1 METTVHSPGS
11 NQPRAGA
18 VFREKKLDISVLVLV
33 LLAAITHAL
42 WHTWLKISGDRLIAL
57 ATLAIGWTIVG
68 LLSLP
73 IVGIPGRDA
82 WPLLLVSTFIHLIYS
97 LTVIRAY
104 GLADLSATYP
114 IARGIAPLVVT
125 LAAAIFLDE
134 PFGRLGL
141 FAVCLVVIG
150 VIWLGLPAKG
160 QRHPGLAISLITG
173 CLIGTYTFLDGLGGQ
188 VGGSPHAYTASLLLT
203 TSIPLFIVTG
213 CVHRG
218 DCIRLARPIWAKGV
232 VAGVFSAIAFG
243 IIIWAM
249 SVAPMSLVA
258 AVRESSVVFVALLG
272 SVLLKERVRWMAV
285 IFVFSGIFLARLA

>member
-1 METTVHSPGS
+1 LS
-11 NQPRAGA
+11 
-18 VFREKKLDISVLVLV
+18 ISVLVLV

-42 WHTWLKISGDRLIAL
+42 WNTWLKISGDRLIAL

-82 WPLLLVSTFIHLIYS
+82 WPYLLVSTFIHLSYS
-97 LTVIRAY
+97 LTLIRAY
-104 GLADLSATYP
+104 GLADLSVTYP

-125 LAAAIFLDE
+125 VAAVIFLDE
-134 PFGRLGL
+134 PLGRLGF

-150 VIWLGLPAKG
+150 VVWIGLPAKG
-160 QRHPGLAISLITG
+160 QRRSGLVISLITG

-218 DCIRLARPIWAKGV
+218 DCMRLARPIWAKGMA
-232 VAGVFSAIAFG
+232 AGVLSAIAFG
-243 IIIWAM
+243 IVIWAM

-272 SVLLKERVRWMAV
+272 SVLLKERVRWVAV